1 MKVSILVAL
10 LSLTVAA
17 MSAAAAQSSKTE
29 RTIVGYITDSMC
41 GLDHSAMKMGD
52 DKECT
57 IKCVEGGAKYA
68 FVDQAHKV
76 VYFLDDATQPKARE
90 FAGQKVK
97 ITGRVDAKARTVFVT
112 KIAPAV

>member
-90 FAGQKVK
+90 FAVQNLS
-97 ITGRVDAKARTVFVT
+97 ITGGVEGKERTIFL
-112 KIAPAV
+112 KKM